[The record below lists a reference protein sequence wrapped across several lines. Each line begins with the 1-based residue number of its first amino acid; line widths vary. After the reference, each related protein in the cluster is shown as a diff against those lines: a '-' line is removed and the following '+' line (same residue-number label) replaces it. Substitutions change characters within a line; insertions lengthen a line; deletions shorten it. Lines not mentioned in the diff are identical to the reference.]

1 MDNVDFTTS
10 NRIIKETRRVA
21 RSPQNPFDQQQ
32 QDVSGFV
39 LKDQSTAR
47 KRKTYIPS
55 RVNTGRT
62 RNHDEENTHRDTFRA
77 GRERIPIYPPISLHD
92 DTLVNDVLLE
102 NETRRL

>member
-1 MDNVDFTTS
+1 MDNVDFPTS

-21 RSPQNPFDQQQ
+21 RSPQDPFDQQQ

-39 LKDQSTAR
+39 LKDPSSEQ
-47 KRKTYIPS
+47 KRETYLPT
-55 RVNTGRT
+55 RVNTGRN
-62 RNHDEENTHRDTFRA
+62 RNHDEENTHRHTFRA

-102 NETRRL
+102 NEARRL

>member
-1 MDNVDFTTS
+1 MDNVDSPTS

-21 RSPQNPFDQQQ
+21 RSPQDPFDQQQ

-47 KRKTYIPS
+47 ERETYIPT
-55 RVNTGRT
+55 RVNTGRN
-62 RNHDEENTHRDTFRA
+62 RNHDEENTHRHTFRA

-92 DTLVNDVLLE
+92 DTLVNDVMLE
-102 NETRRL
+102 SEARRL